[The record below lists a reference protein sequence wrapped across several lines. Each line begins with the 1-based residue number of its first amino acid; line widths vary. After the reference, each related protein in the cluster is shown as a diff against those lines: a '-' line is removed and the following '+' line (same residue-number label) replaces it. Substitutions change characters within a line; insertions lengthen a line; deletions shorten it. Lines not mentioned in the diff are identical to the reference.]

1 MGLGGRLPESRP
13 ALPGLS
19 PPPGTAADGA
29 PADGAPAGEGCMGPP
44 RGPLCWL
51 LLLLT
56 AACSGILLALYSS
69 AVGPYP
75 GPRSGAR

>member
-1 MGLGGRLPESRP
+1 MVGLGGRLPESRP

-19 PPPGTAADGA
+19 PPPGTA
-29 PADGAPAGEGCMGPP
+29 ADGAPAGEGCMGPP